1 MFRYHAAL
9 CAAAVGACAAPLDPI
24 EDGLA
29 VEVPERYASEREGA
43 FEGVPWD
50 GPWWHAAVQDA
61 ELDALVARCLEQNFE
76 LEAQIQTLRQAR
88 ANARAAGAP
97 FLPTLDVG
105 GSVQDLVIED
115 NTAAGALIPVRQGQ
129 VYSLGP
135 SLSWELDLF
144 GRIDAAQDAAALGAE
159 ASEADV
165 HALRL
170 TLTGSVYE
178 AWLDAVENRALEAL
192 ALQQVATNEEL
203 LELRR
208 AQFAGGSGTAL
219 SILQQERQLEST
231 RAELPGLRGARERA
245 SYQLSVLVGEA
256 PQDNVQRD
264 VVGAGSSV
272 PPLPALPTLD
282 VPGALLTRRPD
293 LVAEGLRVRSL
304 DRSVAA
310 AVAARY
316 PRLSLTGS
324 YNFDATDAADL
335 FDRTIQTLVG
345 NLTLPL
351 TDGGALRAEAERAR
365 AELAGALATY
375 NQSFLVALR
384 EVEDALSVER
394 RGVEFEGA
402 LERQLEIGRAE
413 IDQARRAFAG
423 GRSNYLPVLDAVRSV
438 QTLERQ
444 LVTQRVA
451 NLRARGQLLRALGG
465 ATEDAA
471 GAAADENPNTP

>member
-1 MFRYHAAL
+1 
-9 CAAAVGACAAPLDPI
+9 
-24 EDGLA
+24 
-29 VEVPERYASEREGA
+29 
-43 FEGVPWD
+43 
-50 GPWWHAAVQDA
+50 
-61 ELDALVARCLEQNFE
+61 
-76 LEAQIQTLRQAR
+76 
-88 ANARAAGAP
+88 
-97 FLPTLDVG
+97 
-105 GSVQDLVIED
+105 
-115 NTAAGALIPVRQGQ
+115 
-129 VYSLGP
+129 
-135 SLSWELDLF
+135 
-144 GRIDAAQDAAALGAE
+144 
-159 ASEADV
+159 
-165 HALRL
+165 
-170 TLTGSVYE
+170 
-178 AWLDAVENRALEAL
+178 
-192 ALQQVATNEEL
+192 
-203 LELRR
+203 
-208 AQFAGGSGTAL
+208 
-219 SILQQERQLEST
+219 
-231 RAELPGLRGARERA
+231 
-245 SYQLSVLVGEA
+245 
-256 PQDNVQRD
+256 
-264 VVGAGSSV
+264 
-272 PPLPALPTLD
+272 
-282 VPGALLTRRPD
+282 
-293 LVAEGLRVRSL
+293 
-304 DRSVAA
+304 
-310 AVAARY
+310 
-316 PRLSLTGS
+316 S